1 MTSNVGVRIPRPTD
15 ANIIIKS
22 KRKKMKKLFL
32 IIGAP
37 GSGKTT
43 DASIIAGKN
52 DNIVHYSTGDM
63 LREEV
68 ASGSELGQT
77 IDGFISKGA
86 LVPLNII
93 IDTII
98 SAIKNAPVDNIL
110 IDGYPRSV
118 EQMTALDELL
128 AKEDDIELVS
138 TIEVRVSQE
147 VAKDRILGRAAD
159 AKPGEERSDDSI
171 DVFYDRMKIYTDPLA
186 EIQEFYTKKNLLK
199 VINGERE
206 LDPIVAEMEAFIKSN
221 I

>member
-1 MTSNVGVRIPRPTD
+1 
-15 ANIIIKS
+15 
-22 KRKKMKKLFL
+22 MKNLFL

-43 DASIIAGKN
+43 DASIIAEKN

-68 ASGSELGQT
+68 GSGSKLGQE
-77 IDGFISKGA
+77 IESYISKGA
-86 LVPLNII
+86 LVPLKII
-93 IDTII
+93 VDTIV
-98 SAIKNAPVDNIL
+98 SAINNAPVDNVL

-118 EQMTALDELL
+118 EQMIAFDELV
-128 AKEDDIELVS
+128 AKEDNINLAAV
-138 TIEVRVSQE
+138 IEVRVSEQ

-171 DVFYDRMKIYTDPLA
+171 EVFFDRMKIYTDPLA
-186 EIQEFYTKKNLLK
+186 EIQAFYTEKNLLE

-206 LDPIVAEMEAFIKSN
+206 LDPIVAEMESFIKSK

>member
-1 MTSNVGVRIPRPTD
+1 
-15 ANIIIKS
+15 
-22 KRKKMKKLFL
+22 MKKLFL

-43 DASIIAGKN
+43 DASIIAGRN

-128 AKEDDIELVS
+128 ETEDDITLVS

-171 DVFYDRMKIYTDPLA
+171 EVFYDRMKIYTDPLDQ
-186 EIQEFYTKKNLLK
+186 IQAFYTEKNLLK